1 MYKPREDSLFFSDQ
15 LKKYFRNKK
24 LNKKIKAL
32 DLGAGSGILAE
43 TLIELGI
50 KNIIASDIDKEAINF
65 LRKKKIKSIKSD
77 LFEKINGKFDLIVF
91 NPPYLPENKYDKKKD
106 VTGGKRGDETV
117 LNFIKQVRNHLTK
130 DGEVILLLSSLT
142 PRKRIMR
149 EIKNRNLKIEKLAE
163 KKFFFEKLELFVLRC
178 FDMGISNSSRNNSS

>member
-1 MYKPREDSLFFSDQ
+1 MPREDSLFFSDQ
-15 LKKYFRNKK
+15 LKKYFKNKK

-50 KNIIASDIDKEAINF
+50 KNITASDIDNEAVNF

-91 NPPYLPENKYDKKKD
+91 NPPYLPESKYDKKKD
-106 VTGGKRGDETV
+106 VAGGKRGDETI
-117 LNFIKQVRNHLTK
+117 LNFIKQVRNHLTE

-149 EIKNRNLKIEKLAE
+149 EIKNGNMKIEKLAE
-163 KKFFFEKLELFVLRC
+163 EKFFFEKLELFVLKY
-178 FDMGISNSSRNNSS
+178 FDMRISNSSRNNSR